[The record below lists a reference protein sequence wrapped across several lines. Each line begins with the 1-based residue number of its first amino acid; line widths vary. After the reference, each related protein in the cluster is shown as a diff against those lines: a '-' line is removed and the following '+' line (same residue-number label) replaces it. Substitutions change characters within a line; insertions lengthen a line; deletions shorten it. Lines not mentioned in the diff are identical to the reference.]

1 MHLLEITNSLGH
13 SLSKTLKKILREDT
27 ELSGCVSFLGQKGP
41 INNKQE
47 FFQTKH
53 LFNFHV
59 LWPLSLCDIKKI
71 LQADL
76 EQRGHHVIFGPKM
89 NHCPEQ

>member
-1 MHLLEITNSLGH
+1 M
-13 SLSKTLKKILREDT
+13 LSYEGTCHFWPKND
-27 ELSGCVSFLGQKGP
+27 
-41 INNKQE
+41 NKQE

-59 LWPLSLCDIKKI
+59 LWPLSLCNIKKI